1 MQKPTRNLKGRILNH
16 LLLGLNISR
25 MEVFP
30 YWEYVCTE
38 RALAF
43 LKSLTLKELIK
54 LSYRKSRIW
63 LGGTR
68 DADLDGT
75 LFTQR
80 LDLNKVDSF
89 FPKETILSIQYW
101 FRLWNWGK
109 KKVLGIDAN
118 LWLERIKNKVNFV
131 NFNYPSLP
139 RNYYVQ
145 WILCFDEKG
154 KWQKYPLKAIDYG
167 KPNKTVFT
175 RKNKNIRVF
184 NNTRS
189 SLLPSLE
196 VLFSN
201 ALKREFKKPNIAKIL
216 VESVKKYKESC
227 K

>member
-1 MQKPTRNLKGRILNH
+1 MQKPIKNLKERILNH
-16 LLLGLNISR
+16 LLLGLNVSR

-43 LKSLTLKELIK
+43 FKSLTLENLIK
-54 LSYRKSRIW
+54 WSNYKLRIW

-68 DADLDGT
+68 DAGLDGT

-80 LDLNKVDSF
+80 LDLNKVDPF

-101 FRLWNWGK
+101 FKLWDWGE
-109 KKVLGIDAN
+109 KKVLGIEAV
-118 LWLERIKNKVNFV
+118 LWLERIKSKVNFV
-131 NFNYPSLP
+131 NINYPSLP
-139 RNYYVQ
+139 KNYYVQ
-145 WILCFDEKG
+145 WILCFDKKG
-154 KWQKYPLKAIDYG
+154 KWQKYPLKAIDYS

-216 VESVKKYKESC
+216 VESVKIYKKSC